1 MRQTLKLSQIGQAL
15 RIALEH
21 GMHTNMQSQHVAEAL
36 AQRCRKIWWTVYVL
50 DRNLS
55 SLMGVPSSIRDEDIS
70 ASLPLYPESPCRATA
85 LDIQVKLSRVIARI
99 SNGKSDCHHICPCEA
114 DYNPKI
120 YTAPKDISTCAMFPT
135 QGKHF
140 WTLRA

>member
-1 MRQTLKLSQIGQAL
+1 MGQTLKLSQIGQAL

-21 GMHTNMQSQHVAEAL
+21 GMHTNMQSKHVAEAL

-70 ASLPLYPESPCRATA
+70 AALPLYPESPCRATA
-85 LDIQVKLSRVIARI
+85 LDIQVKLSRVIAKI
-99 SNGKSDCHHICPCEA
+99 SNGKS
-114 DYNPKI
+114 
-120 YTAPKDISTCAMFPT
+120 T
-135 QGKHF
+135 QSLK
-140 WTLRA
+140 WLLSS

>member
-1 MRQTLKLSQIGQAL
+1 MLCNSLPSFAGLSKSSIPAGQYTRDHMRQTLKLSQIGQAL

-99 SNGKSDCHHICPCEA
+99 SNGKSDRHRICPC
-114 DYNPKI
+114 
-120 YTAPKDISTCAMFPT
+120 
-135 QGKHF
+135 
-140 WTLRA
+140 